1 MGGRISTCEKVR
13 PTMQAVAT
21 SSLLQNLQ
29 CSHCGKSYDPLPGQT
44 LSICCQAPLLCQYE
58 LDQHGF
64 LKDELLAGPNSLWRY
79 EKLLPVFQTQNR
91 VSLGEGFTPLL
102 PLARLADRYG
112 LQNLTLK
119 DEGLNPTGS
128 FKARGLCL
136 AISKAKENGEQACII
151 PTAGNAGVAMAA
163 YCARAG
169 LEAVVV
175 MPRHTP
181 DAFKEECLAYNARLI
196 LVDGLINDC
205 AAKVQEL
212 NRQGGYFD
220 VSTLKEPY
228 RLEGKKTMGFEI
240 AEQLNWQLPDVIM
253 YPTGG
258 GTGLIG
264 IWKAFHEMKV
274 LGWLSENQPLPRMVA
289 VQAENCR
296 PVVDTFQGKQP
307 NSKQY
312 VGKPTLANG
321 LAVPR
326 PIGEPLMLTVLRE
339 SNGTAIAVSEDEMIE
354 GVSELSRQEG
364 IFAAPEGGAI
374 WAATRKLLQRDWIRP
389 HEHVLLLNTGS
400 GQKYLDNLK
409 GKGLTDNP
417 GCNPG
422 Q

>member
-1 MGGRISTCEKVR
+1 
-13 PTMQAVAT
+13 MQTVTT
-21 SSLLQNLQ
+21 SSLLHHLQ
-29 CSHCGKSYDPLPGQT
+29 CSNCGHSFDPLPGQT
-44 LSICCQAPLLCQYE
+44 LSVCCQAPLLCRYDLAE
-58 LDQHGF
+58 NRF
-64 LKDELLAGPNSLWRY
+64 SKKELLAGVQSLWRY
-79 EKLLPVFQTQNR
+79 EKLLPVFQAQNR
-91 VSLGEGFTPLL
+91 VSLGEGWTPLL
-102 PLARLADRYG
+102 PLPRLAADYG
-112 LQNLTLK
+112 LQHLTLK

-136 AISKAKENGEQACII
+136 AISKAKENGEEACII

-181 DAFKEECLAYNARLI
+181 DAFKEECLAYHARLI

-212 NRQGGYFD
+212 NQKGGYFD

-228 RLEGKKTMGFEI
+228 RLEGKKTMGYEI
-240 AEQLNWQLPDVIM
+240 AEQLAWQLPDVIL

-264 IWKAFHEMKV
+264 IWKAFHEMKA
-274 LGWLSENQPLPRMVA
+274 LGWLSEHQRFPRMVA

-296 PVVDTFQGKQP
+296 PVVDTFHGKQA

-312 VGKPTLANG
+312 IGQPTLANG

-339 SNGTAIAVSEDEMIE
+339 SGGTALAVSEDDMIE
-354 GVSELSRQEG
+354 GVSELSRREG
-364 IFAAPEGGAI
+364 IFAAPEGGAL
-374 WAATRKLLQRDWIRP
+374 WAATKQLLRQGWIRP
-389 HEHVLLLNTGS
+389 EEQVLLLNTGS

-409 GKGLTDNP
+409 GKWRS
-417 GCNPG
+417 
-422 Q
+422 

>member
-1 MGGRISTCEKVR
+1 MNFTI
-13 PTMQAVAT
+13 T
-21 SSLLQNLQ
+21 SSLLGELH
-29 CSHCGKSYDPLPGQT
+29 CSNCGSIHNAFERQT
-44 LSICCQAPLLCQYE
+44 LSVCCQAPLLCRYILE
-58 LDQHGF
+58 NGSYM
-64 LKDELLAGPNSLWRY
+64 KAELLNRPKSLWRY
-79 EKLLPVFQTQNR
+79 EELLPVIQPENQI
-91 VSLGEGFTPLL
+91 SLGEGFTPIL
-102 PLARLADRYG
+102 PLKRLADRYG
-112 LQNLTLK
+112 FRHLSLK

-128 FKARGLCL
+128 FKARGLCM

-181 DAFKEECLAYNARLI
+181 DAFKEECIGYNARLI
-196 LVDGLINDC
+196 EVDGLINDC
-205 AAKVQEL
+205 AAYIQQL
-212 NRQGGYFD
+212 NRQGDYFD

-240 AEQLNWQLPDVIM
+240 AEQLTWELPDVIM

-264 IWKAFHEMKV
+264 IWKAFHEMKAM
-274 LGWLSENQPLPRMVA
+274 GWFSKDQRFPRMVA
-289 VQAENCR
+289 VQAENCS
-296 PVVDTFQGKQP
+296 PIVDTWEKKQL

-339 SNGTAIAVSEDEMIE
+339 SCGTAVAVSEDDMLE
-354 GVSELSRQEG
+354 GVSELCRYEG
-364 IFAAPEGGAI
+364 MFVAPEGGAI
-374 WAATRKLLQRDWIRP
+374 WAATKKLFHQGWLKPD
-389 HEHVLLLNTGS
+389 EHVLLLNTGS
-400 GQKYLDNLK
+400 GQKYLDNVK
-409 GKGLTDNP
+409 GKWTL
-417 GCNPG
+417 
-422 Q
+422 